1 MAFSRVILARY
12 IRRPLAILTLRIL
25 SSESIRLP
33 TPSKRCRERPY
44 ALLLYTFARW
54 FSHATA
60 TRYCRS
66 PFLIAVFACYLRTLA
81 RHLHSLHSFALLHML
96 FTRFFRSVFS
106 HVVYT
111 RTFPSPCLQV
121 TLARYCIFA
130 RCCRSFFCLL
140 FSHHVRLQV
149 SFAIFASCSRS
160 SYSYAIFAHYFRSL
174 CSHVIS
180 SLYLRSQGSFAIFT
194 KCVRSLHVHAV
205 FAHDFSTLLSFVIFR
220 DSLLWL
226 ASFAS

>member
-1 MAFSRVILARY
+1 MAFSRVVLPRC
-12 IRRPLAILTLRIL
+12 IRRPLAILTLPIL

-33 TPSKRCRERPY
+33 KLSERCRERSY
-44 ALLLYTFARW
+44 AFLLYMFARY

-121 TLARYCIFA
+121 TLARYICT
-130 RCCRSFFCLL
+130 LL
-140 FSHHVRLQV
+140 SLVFL
-149 SFAIFASCSRS
+149 FAIFSPCSLASVVCYFRKLFSLVILVFYLRSLLSLAMFVRYFRTLFTLARLVRYLHKMCSLVTCSRCSRS
-160 SYSYAIFAHYFRSL
+160 RFPYAAF
-174 CSHVIS
+174 
-180 SLYLRSQGSFAIFT
+180 
-194 KCVRSLHVHAV
+194 VRS
-205 FAHDFSTLLSFVIFR
+205 FR
-220 DSLLWL
+220 DSLL
-226 ASFAS
+226 